1 MTTAARVLIA
11 DNERDF
17 ALVAAQEFISLLE
30 ICDRPLVTLPT
41 GMTPL
46 GFYQALID
54 NHSHRRDLWDGLR
67 FVALDE
73 YHGLSAGDERLFGA
87 WLMRACL
94 DPLHI
99 GSRQFFDS
107 LNDPQAEA
115 ARMNQWL
122 RKNGPLDIAVLG
134 LGANGHIAF
143 NEPGTPFGSGTHV
156 MNLTDESIRAN
167 ALYWGGID
175 RVPRQG
181 VTMGLRDLACAR
193 HTLLLVSGAG
203 KAALLAQALH
213 GPITPDLPAS
223 YLQTIKN
230 VTIVADR
237 DAASAL

>member
-1 MTTAARVLIA
+1 MTGAVRVLIA

-30 ICDRPLVTLPT
+30 ISDRPLVTLPT

-73 YHGLSAGDERLFGA
+73 YHGLCAGDERLFGA
-87 WLMRACL
+87 WLARACL

-156 MNLTDESIRAN
+156 MSLTDESIRAN